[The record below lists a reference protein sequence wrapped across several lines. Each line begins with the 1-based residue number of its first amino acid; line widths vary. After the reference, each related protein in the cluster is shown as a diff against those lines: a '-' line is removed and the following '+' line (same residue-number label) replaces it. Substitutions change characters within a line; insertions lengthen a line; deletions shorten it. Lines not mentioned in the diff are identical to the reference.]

1 MKYFLKIGA
10 YIWHPLLMPLLG
22 TLIYFIITPRYFD
35 IEIIKAKVIAIA
47 ILSLFIPIVTYFLL
61 KNLRMVNSIKLE
73 QVWERKIPLMLQS
86 LLILAITKLVFD
98 PYISPELYF
107 FFVGILF
114 STLSA
119 LLMVFFKIKI
129 SLHQMGIAGLT
140 LFVIALSVHFQVNM
154 LLWIALF
161 LFANGWV
168 ASSRLYTKSHTQLE
182 LILGFFFGVIPQLLV
197 LNSWL

>member
-114 STLSA
+114 STLST

>member
-168 ASSRLYTKSHTQLE
+168 ASSRLYTKSHTQFE

>member
-1 MKYFLKIGA
+1 M
-10 YIWHPLLMPLLG
+10 
-22 TLIYFIITPRYFD
+22 
-35 IEIIKAKVIAIA
+35 IKAKVIAIA